1 MSQKRY
7 CICREAAGLNYF
19 SLCNPMNKKSSPPDS
34 SYFNKQTLK
43 FLSVLKPLKDNN
55 AYLVGG
61 TVRDV
66 LRGKQPYDI
75 DIVVSGDAESFSKR
89 LARETSGILFSL
101 DKNRGV
107 FRVISKIEPASLHYD
122 ISPMRGGSIYSDLL
136 LRDFTV
142 DAIAIPL
149 FDLNTII
156 DPYDG
161 EGDIKRRLIRVL
173 SEKSFEDDPIRLL
186 RAFRLSGTLEFGIED
201 RTLDIITIRSASLR
215 RSAKERIR
223 DEIFRILSL
232 QKSSSYLRQM
242 NDTGL
247 LKEIFSGLNANA
259 LIEGLVILDRLEQLY
274 DSLGEI
280 FPVSYIDVEKYLNS
294 RIEEGITKAVLLKWL
309 CFYFNNNVTEELMM
323 SALLS
328 LRLGNRAS
336 KLAVLGVEYCGVRN
350 GGGFIL
356 DRNVRDK
363 DINNKK
369 EIYKFF
375 KSTEDDG
382 IGLILYQIAALK
394 QFRDISDVPV
404 RNARE
409 AISWYLD
416 DLRRIRRNN
425 KLISGND
432 IKEHFHLTP
441 GPVFKQLL
449 DIIEENMALGVLSTK
464 DDALDFI
471 RKLAQTSNLI

>member
-1 MSQKRY
+1 
-7 CICREAAGLNYF
+7 
-19 SLCNPMNKKSSPPDS
+19 MNEKSSSPDS
-34 SYFNKQTLK
+34 HYFNKQTLK
-43 FLSVLKPLKDNN
+43 LLSVLKPLTVNN
-55 AYLVGG
+55 AYIVGG

-66 LRGKQPYDI
+66 LRGKQPDDI
-75 DIVVSGDAESFSKR
+75 DIVVSGDSEAFSER
-89 LARETSGILFSL
+89 LAGETSGILFPL
-101 DKNRGV
+101 DKDRGV
-107 FRVISKIEPASLHYD
+107 FRVISKIESTSLHYD

-161 EGDIKRRLIRVL
+161 EGDIKRRLIKVL

-186 RAFRLSGTLEFGIED
+186 RAFRLSGTLEFDIED
-201 RTLDIITIRSASLR
+201 RTLEIITLRPASLR

-232 QKSSSYLRQM
+232 KKSSLYLRQM

-247 LKEIFSGLNANA
+247 LKEIFSGLTANA
-259 LIEGLVILDRLEQLY
+259 LIEGLVILDRLEQLF

-280 FPVSYIDVEKYLNS
+280 FSVSYTDIERYLNF
-294 RIEEGITKAVLLKWL
+294 RIEEGITKAELLKWL
-309 CFYFNNNVTEELMM
+309 CFYFYNDVTEELMI

-328 LRLGNRAS
+328 LKLGNRAS
-336 KLAVLGVEYCGVRN
+336 RLAVLGVEYCGVRN
-350 GGGFIL
+350 GGKFIL
-356 DRNVRDK
+356 DKNVRDQ

-375 KSTEDDG
+375 KFTEDDG

-394 QFRDISDVPV
+394 QFRDVSAVPV

-416 DLRRIRRNN
+416 DLRFMLSN

-432 IKEHFHLTP
+432 IKEHTHLTP

-449 DIIEENMALGVLSTK
+449 DIIEENMALGVLTTK
-464 DDALDFI
+464 DDALAFI
-471 RKLAQTSNLI
+471 REFAKTV